1 MRVHRKKGSVE
12 PAAICD
18 CVPESRVRPRKH
30 AFCVQIAIAS
40 FEILRIMTPGI
51 ETGDDVSRRCQ
62 QAQQMGRDVP
72 SVRISLQSLITV
84 SFFSL
89 SVHSPN
95 VVSIYPPAVCTH
107 PLPSQRLSRHQWT
120 LTQRTEHWHSS
131 LKQRTHF
138 RCLCIS

>member
-1 MRVHRKKGSVE
+1 MRVHQKSATV
-12 PAAICD
+12 
-18 CVPESRVRPRKH
+18 SRLR
-30 AFCVQIAIAS
+30 FAIALPS
-40 FEILRIMTPGI
+40 REYDPENMLLRAISPLRASKFKNHDPRNRNQ
-51 ETGDDVSRRCQ
+51 GDGRLAVPTRPTD
-62 QAQQMGRDVP
+62 GRDVP

-95 VVSIYPPAVCTH
+95 VVSIHPPAVCTH

-120 LTQRTEHWHSS
+120 LTQRTEHRHSS